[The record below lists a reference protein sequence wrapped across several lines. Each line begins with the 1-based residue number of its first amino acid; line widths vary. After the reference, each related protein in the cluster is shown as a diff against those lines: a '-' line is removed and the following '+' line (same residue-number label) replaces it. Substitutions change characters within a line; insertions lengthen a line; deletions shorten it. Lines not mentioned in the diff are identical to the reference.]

1 MQKYQQGETMKKQ
14 LLIFLFSVVFIISL
28 GLIFSQTYLV
38 EESLETSMSMFQS
51 KVSQSMNEVFKEMDE
66 TNIKNYLLNKDKS
79 SWQKYKEL
87 ESISKR
93 IKELRQNNC
102 QLFIRHDSDEMM
114 SVLASTK
121 SLSKSDSNIIKLY
134 HNLKTKRNNLLDST
148 FNIDDYAEYIIN
160 SAEDYNNLGL
170 KYIDYKMLDTLIQ
183 KRLSENDI
191 NIKPCIGI
199 LDFSKT
205 KLIYINNTD
214 HVGNLFSSTYMY
226 EYDFGG
232 SNNENVIYVSLYFP
246 SMQYFLKHHP
256 YSFLIM
262 SIVLVLLL
270 IFVFSVLFKMIRNQ
284 QKVEEMKSNFISNM
298 THEIKTPISTI
309 SLACEMLDLPES
321 KENNETINTYLRI
334 ISDENKRLKGLVE
347 LVLQQAKMTDK
358 TIAFQKKEINIHE
371 VITNAEENISFIMKR
386 KGGNIQ
392 MDFQAK
398 DPIIFAD
405 NLHITNLIYNLLDNA
420 IKYSPKLLD
429 VKISTY
435 DSEKE
440 LHIVVSDKGIGIDKS
455 KIKHIFDKFYR
466 IPTGNIHN
474 IKGFGIGLSYVKQIV
489 DLHKGKIN
497 VTSEVNKGT
506 TFDITIPRH

>member
-1 MQKYQQGETMKKQ
+1 
-14 LLIFLFSVVFIISL
+14 
-28 GLIFSQTYLV
+28 
-38 EESLETSMSMFQS
+38 
-51 KVSQSMNEVFKEMDE
+51 
-66 TNIKNYLLNKDKS
+66 
-79 SWQKYKEL
+79 
-87 ESISKR
+87 
-93 IKELRQNNC
+93 
-102 QLFIRHDSDEMM
+102 
-114 SVLASTK
+114 
-121 SLSKSDSNIIKLY
+121 
-134 HNLKTKRNNLLDST
+134 
-148 FNIDDYAEYIIN
+148 
-160 SAEDYNNLGL
+160 
-170 KYIDYKMLDTLIQ
+170 
-183 KRLSENDI
+183 
-191 NIKPCIGI
+191 
-199 LDFSKT
+199 
-205 KLIYINNTD
+205 
-214 HVGNLFSSTYMY
+214 
-226 EYDFGG
+226 
-232 SNNENVIYVSLYFP
+232 
-246 SMQYFLKHHP
+246 
-256 YSFLIM
+256 
-262 SIVLVLLL
+262 
-270 IFVFSVLFKMIRNQ
+270 
-284 QKVEEMKSNFISNM
+284 
-298 THEIKTPISTI
+298 
-309 SLACEMLDLPES
+309 MLDLPES

-420 IKYSPKLLD
+420 VKYSPKLLD
-429 VKISTY
+429 IKISTY